1 MKFSAL
7 ATEYFNGNS
16 IAKNMTAEDS
26 DITLR
31 VENLKA
37 FYSSKKG
44 LVRGVNDISFLIRKG
59 ESVGLFG
66 ESGAG
71 KTSVALAILGL
82 FDDLSRKYSSTA
94 ANEENIRLWKLRDAA
109 KRQGLTSKDMGEE
122 LPGVEGH
129 VWFEGQDLLTLDE
142 KEYRRIRGDRITYVP
157 QGSAKS
163 LNPYSTFEEQT
174 AEVLRAHDEDNELT
188 DWRVMKRVLQAL
200 DLVELG
206 DVDIRKDMKP
216 SQFSIGEDQRVLI
229 AMALIS
235 RPALMIADEPTTA
248 VDMAIQ
254 LRILEAIQII
264 RKETDL
270 SLLMISNNQGTISQT
285 CDKVAVMT
293 AGKIV
298 EFGTTETIMN
308 SPGHPFTRAF
318 IMSNPTMDIIRKMKE
333 KGLRIRG
340 IPGTPPDLSEPMVG
354 CPFGERCEYAEPEC
368 KSSIPE
374 FREVEKDHFVLCRRF
389 EELPDW

>member
-1 MKFSAL
+1 MT
-7 ATEYFNGNS
+7 TED
-16 IAKNMTAEDS
+16 TDV
-26 DITLR
+26 TLR

-37 FYSSKKG
+37 FYTSKKG
-44 LVRGVNDISFLIRKG
+44 LVRGVNDISFQIRKG

-82 FDDLSRKYSSTA
+82 FDNLSRKYSSTA
-94 ANEENIRLWKLRDAA
+94 ANEENMRLWKLKDEA
-109 KRQGLTSKDMGEE
+109 KKKGLSSEEIGEE
-122 LPGVEGH
+122 LPGVNGH
-129 VWFEGQDLLTLDE
+129 IWFLGKDLLTLDE
-142 KEYRRIRGDRITYVP
+142 KEYRRIRGKDITYVP
-157 QGSAKS
+157 QGSTKS

-174 AEVLRAHDEDNELT
+174 AEVLHAHDEDNELT
-188 DWRVMKRVLQAL
+188 DWQVMKRVLQTL

-216 SQFSIGEDQRVLI
+216 SQFSVGEDQRVLI
-229 AMALIS
+229 AMALIPK
-235 RPALMIADEPTTA
+235 PALLIADEPTTA
-248 VDMAIQ
+248 LDMAIQ
-254 LRILEAIQII
+254 LRILDAIQII
-264 RKETDL
+264 RNETDL

-318 IMSNPTMDIIRKMKE
+318 IMSNPTMQIIRKMKE

-340 IPGTPPDLSEPMVG
+340 IPGNPPDLSQPLRG
-354 CPFGERCEYAEPEC
+354 CPFSERCDYVEDDC

-374 FREVEKDHFVLCRRF
+374 FREVEEGHFVMCRRYQD
-389 EELPDW
+389 LPEW

>member
-1 MKFSAL
+1 
-7 ATEYFNGNS
+7 
-16 IAKNMTAEDS
+16 MTAEDS
-26 DITLR
+26 NVTIR

-37 FYSSKKG
+37 FYTSKKG
-44 LVRGVNDISFLIRKG
+44 LVRAVNDISFEILKG
-59 ESVGLFG
+59 ESLGLFG
-66 ESGAG
+66 ESGSG
-71 KTSVALAILGL
+71 KTTVALAILGL
-82 FDDLSRKYSSTA
+82 FDNLSRTYASTA
-94 ANEENIRLWKLRDAA
+94 GNKENKKLWALKDEARKKGLSSEE
-109 KRQGLTSKDMGEE
+109 MGIE

-129 VWFEGQDLLTLDE
+129 IWFKGEDILTLNE
-142 KEYRRIRGDRITYVP
+142 KEYRQIRGDAITYVP
-157 QGSAKS
+157 QGSTKS

-174 AEVLRAHDEDNELT
+174 AEVLRAHDEDNRLT
-188 DWRVMKRVLQAL
+188 DWHVMKRVLQSL

-216 SQFSIGEDQRVLI
+216 SQFSVGEDQRVLI
-229 AMALIS
+229 AMALI
-235 RPALMIADEPTTA
+235 PHPDLLIADEPTTA

-254 LRILEAIQII
+254 LRILDAIGII

-318 IMSNPTMDIIRKMKE
+318 IMSNPTMEIIRKMKE
-333 KGLRIRG
+333 KGL
-340 IPGTPPDLSEPMVG
+340 
-354 CPFGERCEYAEPEC
+354 
-368 KSSIPE
+368 
-374 FREVEKDHFVLCRRF
+374 
-389 EELPDW
+389 

>member
-1 MKFSAL
+1 
-7 ATEYFNGNS
+7 
-16 IAKNMTAEDS
+16 MTAEDS
-26 DITLR
+26 NVTIR

-37 FYSSKKG
+37 FYTSKKG
-44 LVRGVNDISFLIRKG
+44 LVRAVNDISFEILKG
-59 ESVGLFG
+59 ESLGLFG
-66 ESGAG
+66 ESGSG
-71 KTSVALAILGL
+71 KTTVALAILGL
-82 FDDLSRKYSSTA
+82 FDNLSRTYASTA
-94 ANEENIRLWKLRDAA
+94 GNKENKKLWALKDEARKKGLSSEE
-109 KRQGLTSKDMGEE
+109 MGVE
-122 LPGVEGH
+122 LPGVEGQI
-129 VWFEGQDLLTLDE
+129 WFKGEDILTLNE
-142 KEYRRIRGDRITYVP
+142 KEYRQIRGDAITYVP

-174 AEVLRAHDEDNELT
+174 AEVLRAHDEDNRLT
-188 DWRVMKRVLQAL
+188 DWHVMKRVLQSL

-216 SQFSIGEDQRVLI
+216 SQFSVGEDQRVLI
-229 AMALIS
+229 AMALI
-235 RPALMIADEPTTA
+235 PHPDLLIADEPTTA

-254 LRILEAIQII
+254 LRILDAIGII

-318 IMSNPTMDIIRKMKE
+318 IMSNPTMEIIRKMKE
-333 KGLRIRG
+333 KGLRMRG
-340 IPGTPPDLSEPMVG
+340 IPGNVPDVSIPLVG
-354 CPFGERCEYAEPEC
+354 CPFKERCEYVQDICREE
-368 KSSIPE
+368 IPE
-374 FREVEKDHFVLCRRF
+374 FREVEVGHFIMCHRY
-389 EELPDW
+389 EELPE

>member
-1 MKFSAL
+1 
-7 ATEYFNGNS
+7 
-16 IAKNMTAEDS
+16 MTAEDT
-26 DITLR
+26 DVTLR

-37 FYSSKKG
+37 FYTSKKG
-44 LVRGVNDISFLIRKG
+44 LVRGVNDISFEIKKG

-71 KTSVALAILGL
+71 KTTVALAILGI
-82 FDDLSRKYSSTA
+82 FDNLSRYYSSTA
-94 ANEENIRLWKLRDAA
+94 ANDENKRLWKLRDDA
-109 KRQGLTSKDMGEE
+109 KEKGKTPEEIGEE
-122 LPGVEGH
+122 LPGVWGH
-129 VWFEGQDLLTLDE
+129 VWFKGQDLLALNE
-142 KEYRRIRGDRITYVP
+142 KEYRKIRGNEITYVP
-157 QGSAKS
+157 QGSTKS

-188 DWRVMKRVLQAL
+188 DWLVMKRVLQSL

-216 SQFSIGEDQRVLI
+216 SQFSVGEDQRVLI
-229 AMALIS
+229 AMALIPN
-235 RPALMIADEPTTA
+235 PALLIADEPTTA

-254 LRILEAIQII
+254 LRILDAIQII
-264 RKETDL
+264 RKDTNL

-298 EFGTTETIMN
+298 EFGTTETIMT

-318 IMSNPTMDIIRKMKE
+318 IMSNPTMEIIRKMKE

-340 IPGTPPDLSEPMVG
+340 IPGTPPDLSKPMIG
-354 CPFGERCEYAEPEC
+354 CPFSERCEYVEEEC
-368 KSSIPE
+368 RAKIPE
-374 FREVEKDHFVLCRRF
+374 FREVETGHFVLCRRY
-389 EELPDW
+389 EELPEW

>member
-1 MKFSAL
+1 
-7 ATEYFNGNS
+7 
-16 IAKNMTAEDS
+16 MTAEDS

-37 FYSSKKG
+37 FYTSKKG
-44 LVRGVNDISFLIRKG
+44 LVRGVNNVSFLIRKG

-82 FDDLSRKYSSTA
+82 FDNLSRKYSSTA
-94 ANEENIRLWKLRDAA
+94 SNEENIRLWKLRDEAR
-109 KRQGLTSKDMGEE
+109 KQGLTSEEMGEE

-129 VWFEGQDLLTLDE
+129 VWFEGKDLLTLDE

-157 QGSAKS
+157 QGSTKS

-174 AEVLRAHDEDNELT
+174 SEVLRAHDEDNMLT
-188 DWRVMKRVLQAL
+188 DWFVMKRVLQTL

-216 SQFSIGEDQRVLI
+216 SQFSVGEDQRVLI
-229 AMALIS
+229 AMALIPN
-235 RPALMIADEPTTA
+235 PALLIADEPTTA

-264 RKETDL
+264 RNNTDL

-285 CDKVAVMT
+285 CDRVAVMT
-293 AGKIV
+293 AGMIV
-298 EFGTTETIMN
+298 EFGTTETIMT

-318 IMSNPTMDIIRKMKE
+318 IMSNPTMEIIRKMKE

-340 IPGTPPDLSEPMVG
+340 IPGTPPDLSKPMVG
-354 CPFGERCEYAEPEC
+354 CPFGERCEYAESEC
-368 KSSIPE
+368 KTSVPE
-374 FREVEKDHFVLCRRF
+374 FREVETDHYVMCRRY

>member
-1 MKFSAL
+1 
-7 ATEYFNGNS
+7 
-16 IAKNMTAEDS
+16 MTAEDTKVT
-26 DITLR
+26 IR

-37 FYSSKKG
+37 FYTSKKG
-44 LVRGVNDISFLIRKG
+44 FVRAVNDISFEILKG
-59 ESVGLFG
+59 ESLGLFG
-66 ESGAG
+66 ESGSG
-71 KTSVALAILGL
+71 KTTVALAILGL
-82 FDDLSRKYSSTA
+82 FDNLSRTYASTA
-94 ANEENIRLWKLRDAA
+94 GNKENKALWALKDEA
-109 KRQGLTSKDMGEE
+109 KKKGLTSEEMGME
-122 LPGVEGH
+122 LPGVEGQI
-129 VWFEGQDLLTLDE
+129 WFKGENILTLNE
-142 KEYRRIRGDRITYVP
+142 KEYRQIRGDAITYVP
-157 QGSAKS
+157 QGSTKS

-174 AEVLRAHDEDNELT
+174 AEVLHAHDEDNRLT
-188 DWRVMKRVLQAL
+188 DWQVMKRVLQSL

-216 SQFSIGEDQRVLI
+216 SQFSVGEDQRVLI
-229 AMALIS
+229 AMALI
-235 RPALMIADEPTTA
+235 PHPDLLIADEPTTA

-254 LRILEAIQII
+254 LRILDAIGII

-318 IMSNPTMDIIRKMKE
+318 IMSNPTMEIIRKMKE

-340 IPGTPPDLSEPMVG
+340 IPGKLPDVSIPLVG
-354 CPFGERCEYAEPEC
+354 CPFKERCEYVQDICRE
-368 KSSIPE
+368 KIPE
-374 FREVEKDHFVLCRRF
+374 FREIEVGHFVMCHRY
-389 EELPDW
+389 EELPEW